1 MKKRNIIIVVIVAIV
16 IISIVFALTSL
27 NKKNSAAVA
36 NSSTVT
42 SSTTQSQ
49 EQLSSNNGTTAESAN
64 AQVSSQKDTDG
75 DGLPDIVEKTL
86 GTDPNNK
93 DTDGDGQNDKE
104 DKDPVSAENLINNS
118 STNEGFVITSLLVE
132 NNIDPVTKNAVADHL
147 EIELKNTSGKELKSF
162 EVYYT
167 ITDNETNKIEAYYV
181 KLPDFILKSG
191 ETKAINFDNKSGD
204 GHYGVNVNSI
214 YFTSSNAKVFEV
226 MVSTQG
232 FKPVTE
238 KVNKD
243 AGGEGMAE

>member
-1 MKKRNIIIVVIVAIV
+1 MIYFYEIGYSDWESYPTYVLCHTN
-16 IISIVFALTSL
+16 LY
-27 NKKNSAAVA
+27 
-36 NSSTVT
+36 
-42 SSTTQSQ
+42 TQVQ
-49 EQLSSNNGTTAESAN
+49 FEDILCECYYES
-64 AQVSSQKDTDG
+64 
-75 DGLPDIVEKTL
+75 
-86 GTDPNNK
+86 
-93 DTDGDGQNDKE
+93 
-104 DKDPVSAENLINNS
+104 
-118 STNEGFVITSLLVE
+118 
-132 NNIDPVTKNAVADHL
+132 
-147 EIELKNTSGKELKSF
+147 
-162 EVYYT
+162 
-167 ITDNETNKIEAYYV
+167 NKIEAYYA